1 MLKKEL
7 INLNPNFFEKYHLEV
22 ETRNMVEKQTMRH
35 YVSTSIK
42 YNMEDTF
49 QKLSRKPYDETKKQD
64 NNLAFTDYCR
74 ESRSIGLRLYRARDF
89 NAYENKDFDLK
100 IWMGTG
106 KKYRTQKINVLVSIR
121 RLVNDDIGH
130 KYHNNKE
137 SIFSSGSHVFVFIH
151 EFASMFFFPDC
162 ALLKFFNIYILS
174 TDEKKVA

>member
-35 YVSTSIK
+35 YVSTSLK

-100 IWMGTG
+100 IWME
-106 KKYRTQKINVLVSIR
+106 
-121 RLVNDDIGH
+121 IGRA
-130 KYHNNKE
+130 
-137 SIFSSGSHVFVFIH
+137 HV
-151 EFASMFFFPDC
+151 
-162 ALLKFFNIYILS
+162 
-174 TDEKKVA
+174 